1 MYAKIA
7 LLLKKNIRF
16 AHYFVLRGHKKG
28 VLLCKIEDL
37 KDKENGT
44 GRCF

>member
-16 AHYFVLRGHKKG
+16 AHYFVSRGH
-28 VLLCKIEDL
+28 
-37 KDKENGT
+37 NGKFSYI
-44 GRCF
+44 G

>member
-16 AHYFVLRGHKKG
+16 AHYFVSREFKYG
-28 VLLCKIEDL
+28 VLLC
-37 KDKENGT
+37 
-44 GRCF
+44 